1 MAFTKTAGVEYGT
14 PEVTLS
20 TTAASG
26 SNQTAIRT
34 DGQLIAFSTDTP
46 EPVGTSAAAGTDAV
60 AARLDHV
67 HVGTGAAGTT
77 VDNTIARYNGT
88 AGAIQGYTSGGPT
101 ISDTGTILASAQP
114 TFGVVSRT
122 AQNNCTGDGTT
133 AKIEFDTELWDIGG
147 NFSSNEFTAPVT
159 GKYALRAQVQANAI
173 TSSATSIDCWIFT
186 SNRAW
191 LIYDT
196 PGIITSQC
204 TFSGA
209 VVADLDAGDKAYV
222 NLRVIG
228 ESGDIVDIQADAS
241 APSTSFCGWLLG

>member
-1 MAFTKTAGVEYGT
+1 MNINNPTTFST
-14 PEVTLS
+14 PDLTLS
-20 TTAASG
+20 TTNSSGVAGALRADDTLLVYDTTVPEAVSTTASAG
-26 SNQTAIRT
+26 NTAT
-34 DGQLIAFSTDTP
+34 
-46 EPVGTSAAAGTDAV
+46 
-60 AARLDHV
+60 AARRNHV

-77 VDNTIARYNGT
+77 VDNTIARYSGT
-88 AGAIQGYTSGGPT
+88 AGALQGYTSGGPT
-101 ISDTGTILASAQP
+101 ISDTGTMVASAQP
-114 TFGVVSRT
+114 TFGAVLRS
-122 AQNNCTGDGTT
+122 AQNNCTGGGTT
-133 AKIEFDTELWDIGG
+133 AKINFDTELWDVGG

-222 NLRVIG
+222 QLRVIG
-228 ESGDIVDIQADAS
+228 ESGDIVDIQADAG